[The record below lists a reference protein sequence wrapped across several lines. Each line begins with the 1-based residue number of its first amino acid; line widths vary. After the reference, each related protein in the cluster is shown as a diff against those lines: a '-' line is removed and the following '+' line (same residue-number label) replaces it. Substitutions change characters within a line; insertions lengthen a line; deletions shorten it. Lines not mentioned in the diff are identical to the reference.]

1 MMKKIYSILLLALV
15 FQSCD
20 NFDEDI
26 NINPNLPSQAS
37 GTQLIANAELYLPG
51 LSSSPRGEFFAQYL
65 AETQYVG
72 TSLYPQEST
81 SFYSYYQGP
90 LENLQ
95 TVLNNQENLSSTEG
109 PVDNQVAVAKILRA
123 YFYWNITD
131 RWGDVPY
138 KEALMGSE
146 NFTPVYDTQQSI
158 YLDLFQELKEATSMM
173 MAGKINNDIVYDGN
187 MDNWRKLAN
196 TIRLFMALR
205 LSEVD
210 PDLGQTEFTEALSD
224 GVILDNADNLVYSH
238 LAEANNQNY
247 WYGQVVNQNRE
258 WWALTEKLVSHMLPV
273 GDPRLEVYGNPARAN
288 NNFVGLRYG
297 EEEAIGTEEY
307 SLLGSAIYA
316 QDAPVYLVTAAQVYF
331 AIAEAAS
338 RGWVGES
345 AEENYNMAIEQ
356 SFLQWTGSSEGVD
369 SFLSQPEVAFD
380 VNNAIESIANQ
391 RWVHLYMHG
400 YESWS
405 EWRRTGFPTGFTT
418 PNGAEIPLR
427 LSYPDNESF
436 NNSDNYEEA
445 VNRQFNGEDLIYG
458 RVWWDQ

>member
-1 MMKKIYSILLLALV
+1 MMKKIYIILFLALA

-95 TVLNNQENLSSTEG
+95 TVLNNQDNLSSTEG
-109 PVDNQVAVAKILRA
+109 PVNNQVAVAKILRA
-123 YFYWNITD
+123 YFYWNVTD
-131 RWGDVPY
+131 RWGDIPY
-138 KEALMGSE
+138 NEALMGSE
-146 NFTPVYDTQQSI
+146 NFTPSYDTQESI
-158 YLDLFQELKEATSMM
+158 YLDLFEELKEATSIMVS
-173 MAGKINNDIVYDGN
+173 GSISNDIVYDGD
-187 MDNWRKLAN
+187 MENWRLLAN

-210 PDLGQTEFTEALSD
+210 PDLAQAEFADALDD
-224 GVILDNADNLVYSH
+224 GVIMENADNLVYYH

-247 WYGQVVNQNRE
+247 WYGQIVDRNRE
-258 WWALTEKLVSHMLPV
+258 WWALTEKLVTEMLPYN
-273 GDPRLEVYGNPARAN
+273 DPRLQVYGDPARASDAY
-288 NNFVGLRYG
+288 VGLRFG

-307 SLLGSAIYA
+307 SLLGSDIYA
-316 QDAPVYLVTAAQVYF
+316 QDAPVYLVTSAQVYF
-331 AIAEAAS
+331 AIAEAVS
-338 RGWVGES
+338 RGWVAGS

-356 SFLQWTGSSEGVD
+356 SIMQWTGSDAGVT
-369 SFLSQPEVAFD
+369 SFLNQPEVAFD
-380 VNNAIESIANQ
+380 SSNAIESIANQ

-400 YESWS
+400 YEAWS
-405 EWRRTGFPTGFTT
+405 EWRRTGFPAGFES

-436 NNSDNYEEA
+436 NNSENYEEA
-445 VNRQFNGEDLIYG
+445 VSRQFDGEDLIYG
-458 RVWWDQ
+458 QVWWDQ